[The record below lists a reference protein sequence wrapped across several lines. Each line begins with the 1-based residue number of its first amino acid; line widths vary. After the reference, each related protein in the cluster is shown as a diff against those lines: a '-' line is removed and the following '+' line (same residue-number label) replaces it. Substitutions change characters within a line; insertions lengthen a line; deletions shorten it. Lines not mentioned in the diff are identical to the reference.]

1 MRTMSLFVG
10 GMACRVSVR
19 KVTTQ
24 LRDVADV
31 ETVVADARRSMV
43 WLGGTMTAPGVL
55 EALSGLRYAPEV
67 LDAPSPSCDR

>member
-19 KVTTQ
+19 EVTAQ
-24 LRDVADV
+24 LRDVAGV

-43 WLGGTMTAPGVL
+43 WLSGTMTAPGVL

-67 LDAPSPSCDR
+67 LDEPSPSCGR